1 LGKLVSEGRKQEFA
15 AFGWEPEEVPDPQ
28 DEATFTR
35 SRLRWDEIAEP
46 EHAGVLA
53 WYRELIALRRSVP
66 DFVSGNVEV
75 EFSEE
80 AGWLKLR
87 RGRLLV
93 AFSIAPEPMRLPV
106 ERRAQL
112 LLRSSD
118 QVSLEADSL
127 TLASDSV
134 AVLRILT

>member
-1 LGKLVSEGRKQEFA
+1 
-15 AFGWEPEEVPDPQ
+15 
-28 DEATFTR
+28 
-35 SRLRWDEIAEP
+35 
-46 EHAGVLA
+46 
-53 WYRELIALRRSVP
+53 VP